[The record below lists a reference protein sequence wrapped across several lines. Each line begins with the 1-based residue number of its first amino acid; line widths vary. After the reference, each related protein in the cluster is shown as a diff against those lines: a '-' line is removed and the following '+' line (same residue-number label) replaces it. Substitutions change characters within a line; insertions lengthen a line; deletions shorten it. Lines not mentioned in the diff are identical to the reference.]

1 MKELL
6 ISLIVVAW
14 LCGTAAVNQTQDNA
28 NVKVKKT
35 KTNAI
40 KEEKGV
46 LVLKKSNFEQAL
58 KQHKQLLVNFHAPFS
73 GESQSLAIEFTKAAE
88 QLKAES
94 FKVHLGVIDV
104 SSEKDLA
111 KELNVTAFPSLR
123 LYISGDKQN
132 PVICPVVKTASSIIT
147 WLKRRS
153 GRSAQ
158 LIKNLAQAEIF
169 ITVEDVVVLGFYE
182 DLEKGGVEAF
192 YAAAADM
199 PDLPFGVTK
208 NKEVFLK
215 YEITKDT
222 VVLFKASKKSE
233 VYEVSSEVSKTDLIQ
248 FIRVHEM
255 DLVTEY
261 NAMTSAKILSSVIT
275 NHLILFDNKSEENFG
290 KNYEAFKNS
299 AAAFIGKVLF
309 VLIDTDEP
317 RNGRILE
324 YFRVRAVETPSVR
337 MVNLTDNIQYQ
348 MQSEITLDKMTAF
361 CQKYLDGKAKPKL
374 QSEPIPK
381 DWDKHPVKELV
392 GSNFE
397 KVGFNEERNVF
408 IMFYAPWSKE
418 CQALFQLWEKLGKV
432 YEKHESVVIARI
444 DATANDINILLQQ
457 RYPTL
462 MFFPAVY
469 SEKAIPYFGERTLE
483 ALVEFVENQVE
494 LAKEEKAKEEEERK
508 KYIEAQKLMENTK
521 EEL

>member
-1 MKELL
+1 MKEMLVCLL
-6 ISLIVVAW
+6 VVAS
-14 LCGTAAVNQTQDNA
+14 LCGTAAVNQTQASA

-35 KTNAI
+35 KTESI

-46 LVLKKSNFEQAL
+46 LVLKKSNFDQAL
-58 KQHKQLLVNFHAPFS
+58 RKYKQLLVNFHAPFS
-73 GESQSLAIEFTKAAE
+73 GDSQSLSIEFNKAA
-88 QLKAES
+88 QHLKAES

-104 SSEKDLA
+104 SNEKDLA

-132 PVICPVVKTASSIIT
+132 PVICPVVKTASSIVT

-153 GRSAQ
+153 GPSAE
-158 LIKNLAQAEIF
+158 LIKDLDEAEIF
-169 ITVEDVVVLGFYE
+169 IAVEDVVILGFFK
-182 DLEKGGVEAF
+182 DLEKGGVEEF
-192 YAAAADM
+192 YAAALDM

-208 NKEVFLK
+208 NKQVFSK
-215 YEITKDT
+215 YEIAQDT
-222 VVLFKASKKSE
+222 VVLFKASEKSE
-233 VYEVSSEVSKTDLIQ
+233 VFEITSEVSKKDLIQ

-261 NAMTSAKILSSVIT
+261 NGLTSAKILSSVIT
-275 NHLILFDNKSEENFG
+275 NHLILFDNKSDENHG
-290 KNYEAFKNS
+290 KNYEAFKS
-299 AAAFIGKVLF
+299 AAAEFLGKVLF

-337 MVNLTDNIQYQ
+337 MVNLTDNVQYQ
-348 MQSEITLDKMTAF
+348 MPAELTLDYLKAF
-361 CQKYLDGKAKPKL
+361 CQTYLDGKAEPKL
-374 QSEPIPK
+374 QSLPIPK

-397 KVGFNEERNVF
+397 KVSFNEERNVF
-408 IMFYAPWSKE
+408 IMFYAPWSE
-418 CQALFQLWEKLGKV
+418 RCQELFKIWEKLGKI
-432 YEKHESVVIARI
+432 YEQHESVVIAKI

-457 RYPTL
+457 RYPAL

-469 SEKAIPYFGERTLE
+469 AEKAIPYFGERTLE
-483 ALVEFVENQVE
+483 AMVEFVEEQVE
-494 LAKEEKAKEEEERK
+494 LAKEEKAKEEVERN
-508 KYIEAQKLMENTK
+508 KYIEAQKEMEK
-521 EEL
+521 DEL